1 MRIAIG
7 IEYDGSAFLG
17 WQRLA
22 HGPTV
27 QAAVE
32 AALSRVAAQPI
43 RVVAAGRTDAGV
55 HALCQVAHFDT
66 GAERSE
72 RAWTL
77 GGTAA
82 CPPGIAIRW
91 ARVVSERFHARRSAI
106 RRRYRYRLLNRPVRP
121 ALSARELAWERVPL
135 DLEAMRAGAALLLGN
150 MISPLFAALPARR
163 LRRAVS
169 SRVSRSCAGA
179 RRSSSISRPTPFFTT
194 WFAISSALCSSLAAA
209 SDRRNGLV
217 RCCGAA
223 TEAEPDQRPRRVGW
237 SSWVRVILPALAS
250 RPRWN
255 GLAMRTRV
263 KFCGSPALKTRGLLP
278 NSG

>member
-66 GAERSE
+66 SAERSE

-135 DLEAMRAGAALLLGN
+135 DLEAMRLGAALLLGEHDFSAFRSLACQAP
-150 MISPLFAALPARR
+150 SPRRQLARLEIVRRGEEIIFDFEANAFLHHMVRNIVGTLLVVGRGERPPEWVGEVLRSRDRGQAGPTAEARGLVFVGPRYPPGFGLPAEVEWVSDAHEGQV
-163 LRRAVS
+163 LR
-169 SRVSRSCAGA
+169 
-179 RRSSSISRPTPFFTT
+179 
-194 WFAISSALCSSLAAA
+194 
-209 SDRRNGLV
+209 DH
-217 RCCGAA
+217 
-223 TEAEPDQRPRRVGW
+223 
-237 SSWVRVILPALAS
+237 LP
-250 RPRWN
+250 
-255 GLAMRTRV
+255 
-263 KFCGSPALKTRGLLP
+263 
-278 NSG
+278 